1 MTTQMPVRAKSLVAQ
16 IVEILTD
23 RIKRGIYPPDSQISP
38 ELELAIEFD
47 VSRAT
52 IRSAIGVLV
61 ERNLLFRRRGIGT
74 FVTSVHPLNNPL
86 HEAEDFGYMIRKN
99 GLIPSVLFVDVQIVE
114 PEERIADALQ
124 LNPTDKVLQSYKI
137 FSADNEPVIYC
148 KNRIPVSILGQSLA
162 EQAVDD
168 PTRTESLFDFLE
180 NECGQHTAYQITHVR
195 VEIAVNCTF
204 PTFPYEANAPVLVL
218 EDTGYNADDQPI
230 WHSVSFLPNNRMR
243 LELVRPRVRGLIS

>member
-1 MTTQMPVRAKSLVAQ
+1 MTAQMPVRARSLVTQ

-23 RIKRGIYPPDSQISP
+23 RIKRGIYPPDSKISP

-61 ERNLLFRRRGIGT
+61 ERNLLLKRHGVGT

-99 GLIPSVLFVDVQIVE
+99 GLVPSVLFVDVQIVK
-114 PEERIADALQ
+114 PEERITNALQ
-124 LNPTDKVLQSYKI
+124 LNPKDKVLRSYKI
-137 FSADNEPVIYC
+137 FSANNEPVIYC
-148 KNRIPVSILGQSLA
+148 KNRIPLSILGQSLA
-162 EQAVDD
+162 EQAVND

-180 NECGQHTAYQITHVR
+180 NECGQHTAYQITHVH
-195 VEIAVNCTF
+195 VDIAANCTF
-204 PTFPYEANAPVLVL
+204 PTFPYEPNAPVLVL

-243 LELVRPRVRGLIS
+243 LELVRPRVRGLTG